1 MNDLNKSKVNKKNKP
16 VPVDRKKLR
25 DYLLHS
31 KGFMNPTFT
40 ALEELRQAKHYIIT
54 MEEFIA
60 SSELAEVTELEKQ
73 TESMTKDEK
82 DEFWQWNAPIHWEE
96 IFGVRIRSS
105 FCIQLCSQ
113 VESTLEQIAKNVN
126 IIAECPITVK
136 NIQAQNTLSK
146 YRLYNESF
154 GKFKSPSESM
164 WKEMGFLFNIRNI
177 YVHEQGY
184 LGDMNKNIEFMT
196 FLKKL
201 PNISIRGDFIDLKA
215 NSCQHLLDI
224 SVRFH
229 NELFAEYDKYKKEII
244 SLEP

>member
-1 MNDLNKSKVNKKNKP
+1 MGDINKSKVSKKNKP
-16 VPVDRKKLR
+16 VQVDKKKLR
-25 DYLLHS
+25 YYLLYS
-31 KGFMNPTFT
+31 KGFMSPTFT

-60 SSELAEVTELEKQ
+60 SSELAEVTELQKK
-73 TESMTKDEK
+73 TKSMTEDEK

-105 FCIQLCSQ
+105 FCVQLCSQ

-126 IIAECPITVK
+126 IIAECPISVK
-136 NIQAQNTLSK
+136 NVQAQNTLSK

-154 GKFKSPSESM
+154 GKFKYPSESM
-164 WKEMGFLFNIRNI
+164 WEEMGFLFNIRNI

-184 LGDMNKNIEFMT
+184 IGDAQRNTRFMN
-196 FLKKL
+196 FLKGL
-201 PNISIRGDFIDLKA
+201 PNISIRGDFIELKA
-215 NSCQHLLDI
+215 NSCQSLLDI

-229 NELFAEYDKYKKEII
+229 NELFDEYDKYKKEII